1 MFARPIIGRL
11 TIAHPRIVNRLLKP
25 TIARLT
31 VRPTIANPI
40 VRLTI
45 VKPIV
50 RPSVASPNV
59 ASLTVAKPSKSKKS
73 PV

>member
-31 VRPTIANPI
+31 VRPTIAKPI
-40 VRLTI
+40 AN
-45 VKPIV
+45 PIV